1 MRGGGRL
8 TADKALEFKLML
20 DEQHRTIRR
29 CLTELQEGNH
39 LAQSV
44 ELLDHLTGVLVPH
57 FELEEDPRGILGTV
71 EANAPHLLRTLQGV
85 FTEHPTILAQVEQ
98 LRVDLEG
105 CQAAI
110 NALVAV
116 VADHEERENAVFTD
130 ALYVDL
136 GGSG

>member
-1 MRGGGRL
+1 
-8 TADKALEFKLML
+8 ML
-20 DEQHRTIRR
+20 DEQHRTIRK
-29 CLTELQEGNH
+29 CLSELQQVNH

-57 FELEEDPRGILGTV
+57 FELEEDPSGILGTV
-71 EANAPHLLRTLQGV
+71 EANAPHLLRTLAGV
-85 FTEHPTILAQVEQ
+85 FAEHPAILAQVHQ
-98 LRVDLEG
+98 LRADLES
-105 CQAAI
+105 CQASI
-110 NALVAV
+110 DTLVAV

>member
-1 MRGGGRL
+1 
-8 TADKALEFKLML
+8 ML

-29 CLTELQEGNH
+29 CLSELQEVNH

-57 FELEEDPRGILGTV
+57 FELEEDPGGILGTV
-71 EANAPHLLRTLQGV
+71 EANAPHLLRTLQGI
-85 FTEHPTILAQVEQ
+85 FAEHPAILAQVQQ
-98 LRVDLEG
+98 LRADLQG
-105 CQAAI
+105 CQTSI
-110 NALVAV
+110 NALVSV
-116 VADHEERENAVFTD
+116 VADHEERENSVFTD

>member
-1 MRGGGRL
+1 
-8 TADKALEFKLML
+8 ML

-29 CLTELQEGNH
+29 CLTELQDVNH
-39 LAQSV
+39 LAQSM
-44 ELLDHLTGVLVPH
+44 EMLDHLTGVLVPH
-57 FELEEDPRGILGTV
+57 FELEEDPSGILGTV

-85 FTEHPTILAQVEQ
+85 FAEHPAILAQVQQ
-98 LRVDLEG
+98 LRADLES
-105 CQAAI
+105 CQSAI
-110 NALVAV
+110 DALVTV